1 MREGADPAP
10 SPLSIGGVPLRGEAD
25 HDGSTTH
32 AALHEA
38 PRPIEGPVAV
48 VGLGVMGASLARAL
62 RGADPTLRILG
73 IEPDPRV
80 GISARND
87 GVVDAFDPSGEALLP
102 EARTVV
108 FAAPLSALPPFL
120 ATARGALA
128 SDALLTDVVGM
139 NAPVLRAAAA
149 AGVGGRWVSGA
160 PNLVT
165 PEAGYG
171 AGREDLFRGVEV
183 RLSVEGDGAEE
194 EGAPFRARAEAL
206 WAGVGA
212 STFWMD
218 PREHDAL
225 VAWTLLLPRLLA
237 GGLAG
242 ALHAAGVPSASL
254 PEPARAMVALAG
266 TDPARWNDLLEAGA
280 PIAGTGITSV
290 NRAMNVVA
298 DLLAGRHVERVAE
311 FLERARGW
319 VAEGEGVTPPGAM
332 SGPAVET
339 LTAPGEGDAE
349 DPGRPRD
356 HGAPEGAVAME
367 GP

>member
-1 MREGADPAP
+1 MPDGVDLVSPASALTPGALPP
-10 SPLSIGGVPLRGEAD
+10 GQV
-25 HDGSTTH
+25 
-32 AALHEA
+32 
-38 PRPIEGPVAV
+38 EGPVAV
-48 VGLGVMGASLARAL
+48 VGLGAMGASLARAL
-62 RGADPTLRILG
+62 RAAHPNVRLLG
-73 IEPDPRV
+73 IEPDSRA

-87 GVVDAFDPSGEALLP
+87 GVIDALDPSGEALLP

-108 FAAPLSALPPFL
+108 YAAPLSALSTFL
-120 ATARGALA
+120 AEARGALRPE
-128 SDALLTDVVGM
+128 ALLTDVVGM
-139 NAPVLRAAAA
+139 NAPVLHAARAA
-149 AGVGGRWVSGA
+149 GLGGRWVSGA

-165 PEAGYG
+165 PETGYG
-171 AGREDLFRGVEV
+171 ASRADLFRGVEV
-183 RLSVEGDGAEE
+183 RLSVEGAGAGE
-194 EGAPFRARAEAL
+194 EGARFRARAEAL

-242 ALHAAGVPSASL
+242 ALHAAGVPLASL
-254 PEPARAMVALAG
+254 PEPTRGMVALAG
-266 TDPARWNDLLEAGA
+266 TDPDRWNDLLEAGA
-280 PIAGTGITSV
+280 PVTGTGITSV

-319 VAEGEGVTPPGAM
+319 VAEGDGGAPRGPIAAPPMETPASPG
-332 SGPAVET
+332 
-339 LTAPGEGDAE
+339 GDAG